1 MNIKRKSQIEGLD
14 DDLQA
19 FDIIEDIRWNEIGKT
34 AVLSYYAW
42 IDFQWAIYDFKQFI
56 EYLTR

>member
-14 DDLQA
+14 EGIQT
-19 FDIIEDIRWNEIGKT
+19 FDIIEDVRWIEVGRIII
-34 AVLSYYAW
+34 LSYYAW